1 MFNFIKEGKVFL
13 RYLKNKTMNTKI
25 FILATI
31 LFSAVASAQVK
42 IGGTDGK
49 PNESAMLDI
58 EATNKGVLLPR
69 VALSKTDIASPLT
82 AHVAGM
88 TVYNTA
94 STKSATEV
102 NGVVP
107 GFYYN
112 DGTKWN
118 QMVTTDNKAVKFFYM
133 PSITFDTSQTLSRQT
148 KDLYTEYKKQFS
160 LPTGGNHVKSTNAPA
175 DGIPYFTS
183 ATDLYYYVTDYDP
196 AVFSNIEIDDNGVM
210 TYDVT
215 AAATDC
221 TLINVV
227 FVVK

>member
-1 MFNFIKEGKVFL
+1 
-13 RYLKNKTMNTKI
+13 MNTKI
-25 FILATI
+25 FLLATI

-69 VALSKTDIASPLT
+69 VALVTTDVATPLA
-82 AHVAGM
+82 AHVEGM

-94 STKSATEV
+94 STSVSNTAPTRNRV
-102 NGVVP
+102 QP

-118 QMVTTDNKAVKFFYM
+118 QMITTDNKAVKFFYM
-133 PSITFDTSQTLSRQT
+133 PSITFDTSVDALGVT

-160 LPTGGNHVKSTNAPA
+160 LPVGGNHVKSANAPA
-175 DGIPYFTS
+175 DGIPYFTDPK
-183 ATDLYYYVTDYDP
+183 DLYYYVTDYDP
-196 AVFSNIEIDDNGVM
+196 AVFSNISINESGVM
-210 TYDVT
+210 TYDVK